1 MSLSE
6 KDHELII
13 THYGK
18 IMPKTK
24 QAKKNKAER
33 IVAQKLCSCT
43 KKITNKSRNKPLR
56 ARAIGICS
64 YSVVK
69 NRGMKHHGFKCSK
82 RSKIKRLSKTRKINY
97 NRPYKSRR
105 RRRKKT
111 KKNTKTKKN

>member
-13 THYGK
+13 QHYRKVIPRTKKGK
-18 IMPKTK
+18 KS
-24 QAKKNKAER
+24 KAER
-33 IVAQKLCSCT
+33 LVAQKLCSCI
-43 KKITNKSRNKPLR
+43 KKITKKSRKKPLR

-69 NRGMKHHGFKCSK
+69 NRGMKHHGFTCSK
-82 RSKIKRLSKTRKINY
+82 KSKIKRLSKTRKIEY
-97 NRPYKSRR
+97 KRAYKSRR

-111 KKNTKTKKN
+111 AKNRKRTEN